1 MKTQVELARA
11 CGINPIS
18 LNAILG
24 GRRNPSRK
32 LAVRLE
38 QATGVAREIWVF
50 GTPEERR
57 AAWNKAKAK
66 ESQP

>member
-1 MKTQVELARA
+1 MKQTDIARQA
-11 CGINPIS
+11 GIS
-18 LNAILG
+18 YLHLNAVLG
-24 GRRNPSRK
+24 GRRNPSPS

-57 AAWNKAKAK
+57 AAWNKAKEART
-66 ESQP
+66 